1 MIRNS
6 VKLLLTLCILTVG
19 GGAVANAQIAA
30 ESHIQ
35 ANVPFA
41 FVVGH
46 STLPAGTYEIR
57 RLDDANPNLLE
68 ISSPTE
74 RRSVVFNTEDAQTR
88 DDSVMNTTEL
98 VFDKLGDQYFL
109 SQVWEDGSISGNE
122 LPKTRM
128 EKRLADSGYRSEKQ
142 STVAV
147 LKR

>member
-19 GGAVANAQIAA
+19 GGSIANAQIGA

-35 ANVPFA
+35 ADVPFS
-41 FVVGH
+41 FVVGN
-46 STLPAGTYEIR
+46 STLPAGTYEVR

-74 RRSVVFNTEDAQTR
+74 RRSVIFNTENAQTR
-88 DDSVMNTTEL
+88 DGQVMNTTEL
-98 VFDKLGDQYFL
+98 VFDRVGDQYFL

-122 LPKTRM
+122 LPKSRM

-142 STVAV
+142 STVAF